1 MNRIVFFF
9 LYLKI
14 SFFSKLP
21 FWVLHRLSDFLYLVL
36 FYIIQ
41 YRKKK
46 VLENLKYAFPKKNT
60 KALKK
65 IRRHFY
71 KFFADFIMEQI
82 KSFSISEKTLQKRF
96 RYKNIEIF
104 EEVAALNKSCIV
116 IGGHYCNWE
125 WVCDLPKN
133 AGMNCIGTYNKF
145 SNIYFEKWIKKNRE
159 RFGVKFLRTSETI
172 DFMRE
177 NTSENKNYVYGLL
190 SDQSP
195 ILEKTFYW
203 RSFLNV
209 EVPVHTGA
217 EMLAKKYD
225 CCVLFIGIKRTK
237 RSTYEAKFEWLAKNA
252 KDFKDYQITDLFLEQ
267 LEKIIEK
274 EPSYYLWTH
283 NRFKHKNKKH
293 LWKNL
298 K

>member
-1 MNRIVFFF
+1 M
-9 LYLKI
+9 
-14 SFFSKLP
+14 P
-21 FWVLHRLSDFLYLVL
+21 FWILHRLSDFLYFVL
-36 FYIIQ
+36 FYMIR

-46 VLENLKYAFPKKNT
+46 VLENLKYAFPEKNN
-60 KALKK
+60 KELKK

-71 KFFADFIMEQI
+71 KYFTDFIVEQI
-82 KSFSISEKTLQKRF
+82 KSFSISEKAIQKRF

-104 EEVAALNKSCIV
+104 EEVKALKKSCIV

-125 WVCDLPKN
+125 WACNLQKN
-133 AGMNCIGTYNKF
+133 AGMNCVGTYSKL

-159 RFGVKFLRTSETI
+159 RWGNTFLRTSETI
-172 DFMRE
+172 AFMQK
-177 NTSENKNYVYGLL
+177 NTAAKKHCIYGLL

-195 ILEKTFYW
+195 VLEKTFYW

-225 CCVLFIGIKRTK
+225 CSVLFIRINRTK
-237 RSTYEAKFEWLAKNA
+237 RSFYEAEFEWLAKNA
-252 KDFKDYQITDLFLEQ
+252 RDFKDYEITDTFLEK
-267 LEKIIEK
+267 LEKIIKK
-274 EPSYYLWTH
+274 EPSFYLWTH

-293 LWKNL
+293 LCKNL